1 MAVNG
6 EYRMLNKLKIC
17 LIKVNEKLIKGMNK
31 TSEFSVAFRLF
42 LIITVYSSTYII
54 LRLFLMVWRNLYI
67 VVNENVII
75 HALFGIILI
84 SVINCIFWI
93 LLSFIKSSDIRK
105 LGIYILLFFSCY
117 FLIHIQFLPI
127 TLY

>member
-1 MAVNG
+1 VNG